1 MDRLPV
7 ARMAPGLVLALV
19 LAACGPSVT
28 VPSTSSGGS
37 ASAVPTGGAE
47 TVAINLGISP
57 FQDTMLPIVGQ
68 QKGWFEEA
76 NLEVE
81 LTTLS
86 WDAVMTSVASNAVDV
101 AINNTTGVVSVAN
114 RAPEVIYWY
123 GWNPF
128 TQGSALMG
136 RPGVGL
142 KTLEE
147 FESGGMSHEEARTAA
162 FEQLKGRTI
171 VTTVATDMGKQVRAA
186 LQSVNLSEDD
196 VDLVDLDPDQ
206 GLAAFL
212 SGTGDAYL
220 GGIPQRQRAT
230 DEGMLVIAS
239 GPDLAPP
246 PINGFVTTTT
256 FAEENED
263 AMLRLMNVMFR
274 IVRYCDANTADC
286 GKIITKEINDRTGAN
301 LTVADFENFWQ
312 NFELYAGNASEV
324 EELILSED
332 GVAYWKATWDGD
344 NAFLFEE
351 TQQIPGPVDAGD
363 HFWGE
368 RIQEKYI
375 AKYGA
380 DEQGE

>member
-1 MDRLPV
+1 MNRWSIKAV
-7 ARMAPGLVLALV
+7 APGVVVALV
-19 LAACGPSVT
+19 LAACGSPGT
-28 VPSTSSGGS
+28 TSTDTPGGAGS
-37 ASAVPTGGAE
+37 AAPSDVGE

-57 FQDTMLPIVGQ
+57 FQDTMLPVIGQ

-136 RPGVGL
+136 RPDAGL

-147 FESGGMSHEEARTAA
+147 LEAEGMSHEDARTAA

-171 VTTVATDMGKQVRAA
+171 VTTLATDMGKQVRAA
-186 LQSVNLSEDD
+186 LESVSLSEDD

-274 IVRYCDANTADC
+274 IVRYCDENTADC
-286 GKIITKEINDRTGAN
+286 GEIITTEINERTGAE
-301 LTVADFENFWQ
+301 LTVEDFENFWQ
-312 NFELYAGNASEV
+312 NFELYAGNAAGV
-324 EELILSED
+324 DELILSED
-332 GVAYWKATWDGD
+332 GIAYWKATWDGD
-344 NAFLFEE
+344 NTFLFDE
-351 TQQIPGPVDAGD
+351 TEQIPAPVDAAD

-368 RIQEKYI
+368 QIQEKYI
-375 AKYGA
+375 ERYGA
-380 DEQGE
+380 DETGS

>member
-1 MDRLPV
+1 MDRWWLGRTTPILIF
-7 ARMAPGLVLALV
+7 AFV
-19 LAACGPSVT
+19 LAACGSSQSAPS
-28 VPSTSSGGS
+28 SSPGGS
-37 ASAVPTGGAE
+37 ASDAPVEGGE

-57 FQDTMLPIVGQ
+57 FQDTMLPIIGE

-76 NLEVE
+76 DLDVE

-86 WDAVMTSVASNAVDV
+86 WDAVMTSVASEAVDV

-136 RPGVGL
+136 RPEVGL

-147 FESGGMSHEEARTAA
+147 FESEGLSHEDARTAT
-162 FEQLKGRTI
+162 FEQLEGRTI

-186 LQSVNLSEDD
+186 LDSVGLSEDD

-230 DEGMLVIAS
+230 DDGMLVIAS

-274 IVRYCDANTADC
+274 IVRYCDENTADC
-286 GKIITKEINDRTGAN
+286 GEIITTEINERTGAE

-312 NFELYAGNASEV
+312 NFELYAGNAAEV
-324 EELILSED
+324 DEMILSED
-332 GVAYWKATWDGD
+332 GIAYWKATWDGD

-351 TQQIPGPVDAGD
+351 TEQIPAAVDPAD

-368 RIQEKYI
+368 RIQEKYVER
-375 AKYGA
+375 YGA
-380 DEQGE
+380 DESGS